1 MKVILVN
8 GSPRRHGCTAAA
20 LDAVADALSE
30 SGVEA
35 EQYFIGNEPLADCI
49 ACYHCSR
56 TGRCAFD
63 DQVNGFVEKA
73 GGADGFVFGSPV
85 YYGHPSGRLMA
96 FMDRAFYSGARHFRF
111 KPAAGVLAARRAGQV
126 ASLDVINK
134 HFTLNSMPVVSST
147 YWNMVYGAVAE
158 EVKQDPEGLMTMRNL
173 GYNMAWLIKCIALG
187 RAHGVPAP
195 ENRRVY
201 TNFVR

>member
-8 GSPRRHGCTAAA
+8 GSPRKHGCTAAA
-20 LDAVADALSE
+20 LDVVAEALRE

-35 EQYFIGNEPLADCI
+35 MHYFIGNEPLADCI
-49 ACYHCSR
+49 ACYQCSK
-56 TGRCAFD
+56 TGRCVFD
-63 DQVNGFVEKA
+63 DQVNSFVDLAME
-73 GGADGFVFGSPV
+73 ADGFIFGSPV

-96 FMDRAFYSGARHFRF
+96 FMDRAFYSGGRHFRF

-126 ASLDVINK
+126 ASQDVINK

-147 YWNMVYGAVAE
+147 YWNIVYGAEAE
-158 EVKQDPEGLMTMRNL
+158 EVKQDPEGLNTMRNL

-187 RAHGVPAP
+187 KEQGVPIP
-195 ENRRVY
+195 ENKRVY